1 MSRSRSRPSR
11 QSSPATSCSR
21 ARSAASTCRAATG
34 RRCSSRSARSW
45 TRCPQRRPCTPVT
58 WARRRWVR
66 SGRRTRSSKSWRT
79 ASGTPAPLVAKLQAP
94 PGTLDAKAGT
104 ARRRAEVIAAG
115 RDLLEASGYEPI
127 ETPIFEATDVFSRTV
142 GDSTD
147 IVQKQMFT
155 FEDQGGRS
163 LTLRPEGTAP
173 VARAYI
179 EAGMH
184 KDPQPVKLWYV
195 GPFFRQE
202 RPQRGRYRQFSQIG
216 AEAIGSEDPSLD
228 AEVILLLH
236 EYLARIG
243 AGGVRLKLS
252 SLGNPDTRRD
262 YLEELKAYLRSN
274 SEKVSEEV
282 RSRIDLNPLRAFDA
296 NDPATKEVMDGAPLL
311 LDRLASDDAEHFAR
325 VREFLDDAGVAYDI
339 DPTLVRGPDY
349 YTRTVFEFESA
360 ELGAQSGIGGGGRY
374 DLLIE
379 QLGGQPTP
387 GVGWAAGVERMGLG
401 SEEESVAPP
410 VDVFVAIDG
419 GDPRLAFRLVTELRG
434 KGLRASMEQAGRSL
448 KGQLKQ
454 AGRVGAD
461 AVAIVGAGSIRV
473 RAAGSEQEVDGL
485 DAAVAA
491 IEAEEDPLG

>member
-1 MSRSRSRPSR
+1 M
-11 QSSPATSCSR
+11 
-21 ARSAASTCRAATG
+21 AR
-34 RRCSSRSARSW
+34 
-45 TRCPQRRPCTPVT
+45 
-58 WARRRWVR
+58 
-66 SGRRTRSSKSWRT
+66 
-79 ASGTPAPLVAKLQAP
+79 LQAP

-104 ARRRAEVIAAG
+104 ARRRAEVIATG
-115 RDLLEASGYEPI
+115 RAVLESAGYEPI
-127 ETPIFEATDVFSRTV
+127 ETPVFEATEVFSRTV

-202 RPQRGRYRQFSQIG
+202 RPQRGRYRQFAQIG

-236 EYLARIG
+236 EYLQRIG
-243 AGGVRLKLS
+243 ARGLRLKLS

-262 YLEELKAYLRSN
+262 YLEELKAYLRSH
-274 SEKVSEEV
+274 EDELSEEV
-282 RSRIDLNPLRAFDA
+282 RARIDLNPLRAFDA
-296 NDPATKEVMDGAPLL
+296 DHPGTQAVMDKAPRL
-311 LDRLASDDAEHFAR
+311 LDRLADDDAEHFAR
-325 VREFLDDAGVAYDI
+325 VREFLDDAGVPYEI
-339 DPTLVRGPDY
+339 DPTLVRGLDY

-360 ELGAQSGIGGGGRY
+360 MLGAQSGIGGGGRY

-387 GVGWAAGVERMGLG
+387 GVGWAAGIERMVLA
-401 SEEESVAPP
+401 SREESPSLP
-410 VDVFVAIDG
+410 VEVFVAVDG
-419 GDPRLAFRLVTELRG
+419 GDPRTAFKLVTELRG
-434 KGLRASMEQAGRSL
+434 KGVTAAMEQAGRSL
-448 KGQLKQ
+448 KGQLRQ
-454 AGRVGAD
+454 AGRLGAD
-461 AVAIVGAGSIRV
+461 AVAIVGPESIRV
-473 RAAGSEQEVDGL
+473 RAGGSEQEVTGV

-491 IEAEEDPLG
+491 IEAEEDPA

>member
-1 MSRSRSRPSR
+1 M
-11 QSSPATSCSR
+11 
-21 ARSAASTCRAATG
+21 
-34 RRCSSRSARSW
+34 
-45 TRCPQRRPCTPVT
+45 
-58 WARRRWVR
+58 
-66 SGRRTRSSKSWRT
+66 
-79 ASGTPAPLVAKLQAP
+79 AKLQAP

-115 RDLLEASGYEPI
+115 SELLESAGYAPI
-127 ETPIFEATDVFSRTV
+127 ETPIFEATEVFSRTV
-142 GDSTD
+142 GASTD

-163 LTLRPEGTAP
+163 LTLRPEGTAS

-243 AGGVRLKLS
+243 AQGIRLKLS
-252 SLGNPDTRRD
+252 SLGNPDTRRI
-262 YLEELKAYLRSN
+262 YLDELKAYLWSHADDL
-274 SEKVSEEV
+274 SDDV
-282 RSRIDLNPLRAFDA
+282 RGRIDLNPLRAFDA
-296 NDPATKEVMDGAPLL
+296 NDPSTKEVMRDAPVL
-311 LDRLASDDAEHFAR
+311 LDALAHDDAEHFAR

-339 DPTLVRGPDY
+339 DPTLVRGLDY

-360 ELGAQSGIGGGGRY
+360 ALGAQSGVGGGGRY

-387 GVGWAAGVERMGLG
+387 GVGWAAGIERMVLA
-401 SEEESVAPP
+401 SREESDADP

-419 GDPRLAFRLVTELRG
+419 GDPRTAFKLVTGLRG
-434 KGLRASMEQAGRSL
+434 KGLRAEMEQAGRSL
-448 KGQLKQ
+448 KGQLKH
-454 AGRVGAD
+454 AGRLRAD
-461 AVAIVGAGSIRV
+461 AVAVVGPESIRI
-473 RAAGSEQEVDGL
+473 RAGGAEQEVTGI
-485 DAAVAA
+485 DAALAA
-491 IEAEEDPLG
+491 IEAEEEPA

>member
-1 MSRSRSRPSR
+1 M
-11 QSSPATSCSR
+11 
-21 ARSAASTCRAATG
+21 AR
-34 RRCSSRSARSW
+34 
-45 TRCPQRRPCTPVT
+45 
-58 WARRRWVR
+58 
-66 SGRRTRSSKSWRT
+66 
-79 ASGTPAPLVAKLQAP
+79 LQAP

-115 RDLLEASGYEPI
+115 RSLLESAGYDPI
-127 ETPIFEATDVFSRTV
+127 ETPVFEATEVFSRTV

-147 IVQKQMFT
+147 IVQKQMFS

-236 EYLARIG
+236 EYLQRIG
-243 AGGVRLKLS
+243 AGGVSLKLS
-252 SLGNPDTRRD
+252 SLGNPDTRRT
-262 YLEELKAYLRSN
+262 YLDELKAYLRSQADN
-274 SEKVSEEV
+274 LSDDV

-296 NDPATKEVMDGAPLL
+296 NDASTQEVMRDAPVL
-311 LDRLASDDAEHFAR
+311 LDALAHDDAEHFAR

-339 DPTLVRGPDY
+339 DPTLVRGLDY

-387 GVGWAAGVERMGLG
+387 GVGWAAGIERMVLA
-401 SEEESVAPP
+401 SREESDAAP

-419 GDPRLAFRLVTELRG
+419 GDPRTAFSLVRELRG
-434 KGLRASMEQAGRSL
+434 KGMRAQMEQAGRSL

-461 AVAIVGAGSIRV
+461 AVAIVGPDSIRV
-473 RAAGSEQEVDGL
+473 RAGGSEQEVTGI
-485 DAAVAA
+485 DAALAA
-491 IEAEEDPLG
+491 IEAEEDPA

>member
-1 MSRSRSRPSR
+1 M
-11 QSSPATSCSR
+11 
-21 ARSAASTCRAATG
+21 
-34 RRCSSRSARSW
+34 
-45 TRCPQRRPCTPVT
+45 
-58 WARRRWVR
+58 
-66 SGRRTRSSKSWRT
+66 
-79 ASGTPAPLVAKLQAP
+79 AKLQAT
-94 PGTLDAKAGT
+94 PGTLDAKAGS
-104 ARRRAEVIAAG
+104 ARRRAEVIATG
-115 RDLLEASGYEPI
+115 RDLLEAAGYDPI
-127 ETPIFEATDVFSRTV
+127 ETPIFEATEVFSRTV
-142 GDSTD
+142 GESTD

-179 EAGMH
+179 EGGMH
-184 KDPQPVKLWYV
+184 KDPQPVKLWYA

-202 RPQRGRYRQFSQIG
+202 RPQRGRYRQFAQVG

-228 AEVILLLH
+228 AELIVLLH

-262 YLEELKAYLRSN
+262 YLEELKAYVRSN
-274 SEKVSEEV
+274 SDSVSEEV

-296 NDPATKEVMDGAPLL
+296 SDPATKEVMAGAPLL
-311 LDRLASDDAEHFAR
+311 LDRLASDDAEHFTR
-325 VREFLDDAGVAYDI
+325 VREFLDDADVPYDI
-339 DPTLVRGPDY
+339 DPTLVRGLDY

-387 GVGWAAGVERMGLG
+387 GVGWAAGIERMVLA
-401 SEEESVAPP
+401 SREESATPP
-410 VDVFVAIDG
+410 VDVFVAVDG
-419 GDPRLAFRLVTELRG
+419 GDPRTAFSLVRQLRG
-434 KGLRASMEQAGRSL
+434 RGLRAQMEQAGRSL
-448 KGQLKQ
+448 KGQLRQ

-461 AVAIVGAGSIRV
+461 AVAIVGADSIRI
-473 RAAGSEQEVDGL
+473 RAGGSEQDVKGL

-491 IEAEEDPLG
+491 IESE